1 MNTMKEILRGVM
13 IGISNIIPGVS
24 GGTMMVSMGIY
35 DKIISS
41 ITNMPKHFIR
51 SFKTLFPYGVGML
64 IGIVGLSFFIEEL
77 FARYPLETAMAFVGL
92 IFGGIPMIMKK
103 VKSKQRDYIGVL
115 LLLLFFVMILGMGF
129 LGDNHINR
137 SIEFSLTQGAI
148 IFLVGIIAAATMV
161 IPGVSGSMILLL
173 LGYYN
178 PILSLVNQT
187 VKAMISFDV
196 QLIIQNT
203 LVLAPFGIGV
213 IIGIFAVAKLIEYL
227 LSKFEQRTYYAIL
240 GLILASPFVVLKEIG
255 VSTIQVSSVLVG
267 VVTFIIGFAM
277 AYYLG
282 REN

>member
-1 MNTMKEILRGVM
+1 MNKIKDILRGVM

-41 ITNMPKHFIR
+41 ITSLPKHFIR
-51 SFKTLFPYGVGML
+51 SFKTLLPYGIGMV
-64 IGIVGLSFFIEEL
+64 IGIVGLSFFIEQL
-77 FARYPLETAMAFVGL
+77 FTGFPLETAMAFVGL

-103 VKSKQRDYIGVL
+103 VKTKQRDFVGIM
-115 LLLLFFVMILGMGF
+115 LLLLFFALILGMGF

-137 SIEFSLTQGAI
+137 SIELNFTQGVI

-187 VKAMISFDV
+187 VKAMISFDI
-196 QLIIQNT
+196 QLIIQNG
-203 LVLAPFGIGV
+203 LMLAPFAIGV

-240 GLILASPFVVLKEIG
+240 GLIIASPFVVLKEIG
-255 VSTIQVSSVLVG
+255 ISTIQVSSVLLG
-267 VVTFIIGFAM
+267 VITFTIGFVM

-282 REN
+282 KER

>member
-1 MNTMKEILRGVM
+1 MNKIKDILRGVM

-41 ITNMPKHFIR
+41 ITSLPKHFIR
-51 SFKTLFPYGVGML
+51 SFKTLLPYGIGMV
-64 IGIVGLSFFIEEL
+64 IGIVGLSFFIEQL
-77 FARYPLETAMAFVGL
+77 FTGFPLETAMAFVGL

-103 VKSKQRDYIGVL
+103 VKTKQRDFVGIM
-115 LLLLFFVMILGMGF
+115 LLLLFFALILGMGF

-137 SIEFSLTQGAI
+137 SIELNFTQGVI

-187 VKAMISFDV
+187 VKAMISFDI
-196 QLIIQNT
+196 QLIIQNG
-203 LVLAPFGIGV
+203 LMLAPFAIGV

-240 GLILASPFVVLKEIG
+240 GLIIASPFVVLKEIG
-255 VSTIQVSSVLVG
+255 ISTIQVSSVLIG
-267 VVTFIIGFAM
+267 VITFTIGFIM

-282 REN
+282 KER

>member
-1 MNTMKEILRGVM
+1 MNKIKDILRGVM

-41 ITNMPKHFIR
+41 ITSLPKHFIR
-51 SFKTLFPYGVGML
+51 SFKTLLPYGIGMV
-64 IGIVGLSFFIEEL
+64 IGIVGLSFFIEQL
-77 FARYPLETAMAFVGL
+77 FTGFPLETAMAFVGL

-103 VKSKQRDYIGVL
+103 VKTKQRDFVGIM
-115 LLLLFFVMILGMGF
+115 LLLLFFALILGMGF

-137 SIEFSLTQGAI
+137 SIELNFTQGVI

-187 VKAMISFDV
+187 VKAMISFDI
-196 QLIIQNT
+196 QLIIQNG
-203 LVLAPFGIGV
+203 LMLAPFAIGV
-213 IIGIFAVAKLIEYL
+213 IIGIFVVAKLIEYL

-240 GLILASPFVVLKEIG
+240 GLIIASPFVVLKEIG
-255 VSTIQVSSVLVG
+255 ISTIQVSSVLLG
-267 VVTFIIGFAM
+267 VITFTIGFVM

-282 REN
+282 KER